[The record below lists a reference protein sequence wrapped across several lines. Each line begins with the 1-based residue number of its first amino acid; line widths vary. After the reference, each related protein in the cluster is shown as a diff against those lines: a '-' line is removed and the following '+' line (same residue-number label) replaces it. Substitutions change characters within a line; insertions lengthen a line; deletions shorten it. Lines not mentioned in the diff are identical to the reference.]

1 MFPLEI
7 IYSFRLDTVRPVEGP
22 AGQWLEDIRVTTDM
36 ECTCVLQGKSLTRDT
51 TDVIFTTHTSLKGTP
66 TDSNSLDLIIP
77 KLTK

>member
-1 MFPLEI
+1 MNILFQI
-7 IYSFRLDTVRPVEGP
+7 GHSVPVEGP

-51 TDVIFTTHTSLKGTP
+51 TDVIFTTHTSLKGIP
-66 TDSNSLDLIIP
+66 IGSHSLNLIIP